1 MANLTTLSSGSSV
14 TLTVTDQQTIVLN
27 NGLSDKARLQVATGP
42 GAGAVVADN
51 HRGRR
56 VYGPF
61 GAGTVTLSAVSG
73 DVRYE
78 LSGDSSSPLA
88 DDAANFDNQIASL
101 LAALPVTSTWANRAA
116 LVSAGTTTAF
126 FTDVGVGGGSVW
138 TYSGGRWR
146 PYAGQVVLKNLTSS
160 VTQTTTTRAV
170 MDFCTLPAGLWQD
183 GDILECRF
191 YKAMTT
197 GTDTDTTE
205 SAIGTGS
212 GTFGTSLGLSTAAL
226 TNTNP
231 VLSAIWRWRR
241 VSNTTIRHAGI
252 GGATGLG
259 SAGALLSDITASVPD
274 MDGITTYPQLSGV
287 LTTGAGAVS
296 SLRACTWTL
305 IAGA

>member
-1 MANLTTLSSGSSV
+1 MPTITAGASTAI
-14 TLTVTDQQTIVLN
+14 TVAVGTYLEGT
-27 NGLSDKARLQVATGP
+27 
-42 GAGAVVADN
+42 GAGMAVLGPAAVVEPLTAGDAWQI
-51 HRGRR
+51 
-56 VYGPF
+56 GPF
-61 GAGTVTLSAVSG
+61 DRSTVVNISAASAITYTVKDNMRDPSDADRLSPATV
-73 DVRYE
+73 
-78 LSGDSSSPLA
+78 
-88 DDAANFDNQIASL
+88 AAI

-116 LVSAGTTTAF
+116 LVAAGQTTAF

-138 TYSGGRWR
+138 TYSGSRWR
-146 PYAGQVVLKNLTSS
+146 PYAGQVVLKNLTAS
-160 VTQTTTTRAV
+160 VTQTTNTRAV
-170 MDFCTLPAGLWQD
+170 MDFCTLLPGLWQD
-183 GDILECRF
+183 GDILECRW

-241 VSNTTIRHAGI
+241 VSNTTLRHASI

-259 SAGALLSDITASVPD
+259 SAGALLNDITASVPD

-296 SLRACTWTL
+296 ALRACTWTL